1 MSAYKLGLVSVSFR
15 ENSPEEILNAMK
27 KSGLSYIEWGSDV
40 HAPKD
45 DTETLKEIANLQN
58 EYGIICSSYGTY
70 FRIGINPAEELD
82 GYINAAK
89 ILGTDIL
96 RLWCG
101 SKNSEDY
108 NVEEKTALFNE
119 CRKLADIA
127 EKNGVILCMECHGG
141 TYTNTEKSAL
151 ELMSEVDSKYFLMY
165 WQPQQLESFERNI
178 SYAENLS
185 PFVKH
190 IHVFNWEKDKRFSLA
205 EGIEAW
211 KEYLKLFPKD
221 KTLLLEF
228 MPDNNIN
235 SLNAESD
242 ALKLIVK

>member
-1 MSAYKLGLVSVSFR
+1 MSEYKLGLCSISFR
-15 ENSPEEILNAMK
+15 DKKPEEILKEMQK
-27 KSGLSYIEWGSDV
+27 CGLNFIEWGSDV

-45 DTETLKEIANLQN
+45 DVKNIEKIVELQKK
-58 EYGIICSSYGTY
+58 YGIICSSYGTY
-70 FRIGINPAEELD
+70 FKIGVTPEEELE

-101 SKNSEDY
+101 NKNSEEY
-108 NVEEKTALFNE
+108 SVEEKSKLFEE
-119 CRKLADIA
+119 CKRLSAIA
-127 EKNGVILCMECHGG
+127 KKHNVTLCVECHGG

-151 ELMSEVDSKYFLMY
+151 ELMDKVNSPSFSMY
-165 WQPQQLESFERNI
+165 WQPQQFMSFEDNI
-178 SYAENLS
+178 SYACNIS

-190 IHVFNWEKDKRFSLA
+190 IHVFNWEKEKRFSLA
-205 EGIEAW
+205 DGIDTW
-211 KEYLKLFPKD
+211 KEYLKNFAGV

-228 MPDNNIN
+228 MPDDNIN
-235 SLNAESD
+235 SLNTESD